1 MKRIMTICVWKMTLS
16 FIRVTSA
23 EMPRWSVDW
32 RCIIAVQHLLPLL
45 VGGDVDSSINNLTTC
60 NAIKSLCNALAK
72 CIAMQ
77 QHVVDW
83 GGAVGATL
91 PQQGRQHQPQL
102 ALRSRSYRDLGLT
115 VTEGVPTYFPPCVIN
130 LTLERQNVLF
140 QHWIWPHV
148 ILKWMRHKQ
157 SVHLEIKIIVH
168 SLLFSVWK
176 IIVSSHISSMLFSEH
191 YKH

>member
-1 MKRIMTICVWKMTLS
+1 MKRIMTICVWKMTFS

-77 QHVVDW
+77 QHVVDC
-83 GGAVGATL
+83 AVGATL

-115 VTEGVPTYFPPCVIN
+115 VTEGVPSYFLRCVIN
-130 LTLERQNVLF
+130 LRLERPSVLF
-140 QHWIWPHV
+140 QYWIG
-148 ILKWMRHKQ
+148 LK
-157 SVHLEIKIIVH
+157 
-168 SLLFSVWK
+168 
-176 IIVSSHISSMLFSEH
+176 
-191 YKH
+191 